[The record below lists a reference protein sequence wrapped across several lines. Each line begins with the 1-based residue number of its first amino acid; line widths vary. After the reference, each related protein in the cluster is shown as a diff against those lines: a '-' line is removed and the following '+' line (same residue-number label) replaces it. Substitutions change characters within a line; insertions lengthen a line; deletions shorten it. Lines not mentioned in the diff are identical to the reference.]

1 MERGVPTLSVV
12 LKSNAGR
19 SSATPRLLQL
29 RVYHNVRPH
38 GTELYDELYNRPSG
52 SRSAP
57 RGANADVTEVNAEL
71 HFRHHGLIPA
81 DPLPDHRKSGQL
93 LLNRTLS
100 SQWATGKKKRSTW
113 VHEGCTQY
121 RTDPGPDQTILDP
134 LSGCILNFTLLFQVQ
149 ICGIVHVCSLSQGH
163 DLKRPRDDESKC
175 LL

>member
-100 SQWATGKKKRSTW
+100 SQWATGN
-113 VHEGCTQY
+113 VV
-121 RTDPGPDQTILDP
+121 
-134 LSGCILNFTLLFQVQ
+134 TLFGRRLCRQRRREWKTCHGFNEE
-149 ICGIVHVCSLSQGH
+149 
-163 DLKRPRDDESKC
+163 RC
-175 LL
+175 LRAI